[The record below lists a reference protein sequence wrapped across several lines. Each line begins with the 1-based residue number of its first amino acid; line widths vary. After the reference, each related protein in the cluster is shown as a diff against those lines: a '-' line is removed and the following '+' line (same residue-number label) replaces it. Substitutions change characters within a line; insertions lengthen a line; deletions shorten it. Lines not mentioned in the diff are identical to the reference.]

1 MPTYPM
7 IYLGKLPDLDLDE
20 RSFAAER
27 AAAFLAETSFGSV
40 DQPLYRQ
47 QIAVTMHDHNDDG
60 RILTDNWSGTQENIS
75 YTLPDGQHVV
85 NEIDSAFGVYNTEVV
100 RQLPDGSLDRV
111 SSFVR
116 IIQDVSGNLFMM
128 PPPMESATDAEI
140 EAITTYPI
148 VGIALP
154 SGDNFAT
161 NYSAAYS
168 GRHGMAQF
176 VPCFTAGTLIL
187 TDRGERMVESL
198 TPGDLV
204 WTRDHGLQAL
214 RWIGLRHLS
223 GDELRAAPK
232 LRPIRIAAGALG
244 AGRPGRDLV
253 VSPQHRVL
261 VRSAIARRMF
271 GADELLV
278 PARQLIEHP
287 GIDEIAD
294 DNGVTYVHLLFDRHE
309 ILKSNGAETE
319 SLFPGP
325 QALISLGAQV
335 EELFALF
342 PQLRD
347 DPAHFAPARPFATG
361 AKARQLVRRHKA
373 NGRALVG

>member
-20 RSFAAER
+20 SSFAAER

-47 QIAVTMHDHNDDG
+47 QIAVTMHDDNDDG

-140 EAITTYPI
+140 EAITSYPI

-168 GRHGMAQF
+168 GRHGWPSSFPA
-176 VPCFTAGTLIL
+176 
-187 TDRGERMVESL
+187 
-198 TPGDLV
+198 
-204 WTRDHGLQAL
+204 
-214 RWIGLRHLS
+214 
-223 GDELRAAPK
+223 
-232 LRPIRIAAGALG
+232 
-244 AGRPGRDLV
+244 
-253 VSPQHRVL
+253 SP
-261 VRSAIARRMF
+261 
-271 GADELLV
+271 
-278 PARQLIEHP
+278 PAR
-287 GIDEIAD
+287 
-294 DNGVTYVHLLFDRHE
+294 
-309 ILKSNGAETE
+309 
-319 SLFPGP
+319 
-325 QALISLGAQV
+325 
-335 EELFALF
+335 
-342 PQLRD
+342 
-347 DPAHFAPARPFATG
+347 
-361 AKARQLVRRHKA
+361 
-373 NGRALVG
+373 